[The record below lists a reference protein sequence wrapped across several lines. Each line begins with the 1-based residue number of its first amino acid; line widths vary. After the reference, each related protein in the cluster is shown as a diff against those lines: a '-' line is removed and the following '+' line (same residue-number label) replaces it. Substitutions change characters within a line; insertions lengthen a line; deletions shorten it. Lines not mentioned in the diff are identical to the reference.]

1 MSTVVNDDT
10 KICPYCAEE
19 IKAAAIKC
27 RYCQSDLTQDSDIG
41 TPEVTNRSPSDI
53 GAAGVSS
60 GSRFNAVFGAT
71 RARLSGATKLTGRLP
86 SVSMRML
93 VVLLA
98 LSLVAAV
105 AAGWFAWNLRT
116 MRAEDAARTAGQVTA
131 ANYLERILS
140 YSYKTF
146 DRDEAQQ
153 RKLTSGTF
161 AKQYAHTMKMVRGS
175 ALRTH
180 TVVKANVVAS
190 SIVSAQPDQVKA
202 LLFLN
207 QTTTGDQVQQ
217 PRVDLNRV
225 VVTLTKDG
233 DGGWLVSQ
241 LDAL

>member
-1 MSTVVNDDT
+1 VNGDT
-10 KICPYCAEE
+10 KTCPYCAEE

-27 RYCQSDLTQDSDIG
+27 RYCQSDLNQGADVGAEPVRRAPLLSRMPWPPRVSTPSRLTQ
-41 TPEVTNRSPSDI
+41 
-53 GAAGVSS
+53 
-60 GSRFNAVFGAT
+60 
-71 RARLSGATKLTGRLP
+71 LSGRLP

-105 AAGWFAWNLRT
+105 TAGWFAWNLRT

-146 DRDEAQQ
+146 DKDEAQQ
-153 RKLTSGTF
+153 RKLTTGAF

-175 ALRTH
+175 ALKTH
-180 TVVKANVVAS
+180 TVLKANVVAS
-190 SIVSAQPDQVKA
+190 SIVSAQPDRVKA

-207 QTTTGDQVQQ
+207 QTTTGTQVQQ
-217 PRVDLNRV
+217 PRVDMNRV
-225 VVTLTKDG
+225 VVTLSKDD
-233 DGGWLVSQ
+233 DGSWLVSQ